1 MPDGSYD
8 CVVIGSGPGGYVA
21 AIRAAQLGKS
31 TAVVER
37 DKVGGRCLNYACIPA
52 KALLRSADLLSEV
65 RDAGEFGL
73 RVAAVTV
80 VATAPV
86 AAVAGGGGLGD
97 IIVNE
102 ASYRLSGVLAASFC
116 VMALST
122 AVFLSLIGLQIAVT
136 PRGLRGTRLTETL
149 SSGKEQL

>member
-1 MPDGSYD
+1 MR
-8 CVVIGSGPGGYVA
+8 V
-21 AIRAAQLGKS
+21 LH
-31 TAVVER
+31 
-37 DKVGGRCLNYACIPA
+37 VGGPPSLNAPTFFRSPTDLSPYFFAFAFVTASASVSKNGVGESAAMPCAASSCLASLN
-52 KALLRSADLLSEV
+52 
-65 RDAGEFGL
+65 
-73 RVAAVTV
+73 VAAVTV

-122 AVFLSLIGLQIAVT
+122 AVFLALLGLQIAVT
-136 PRGLRGTRLTETL
+136 PGGLRNTRLTETL